1 MMSYYYRFTKKEDA
15 SIQQKVE
22 KDEFRLS
29 HRPYKLKVY
38 KVITFN
44 FLTCFYL
51 KEKRSSSFT

>member
-1 MMSYYYRFTKKEDA
+1 MMSYNYRLTKKEDA

-22 KDEFRLS
+22 KDQFRLS
-29 HRPYKLKVY
+29 YRPYKLKVY

-51 KEKRSSSFT
+51 KEKRSFSFT